1 MFLKIGELAKRAG
14 LSVRTLHHYD
24 SIGLLSPSARTD
36 SAARLYGHQDLIRLH
51 RIQALK
57 GLGYSLPDIQQNLDD
72 SHIKPLEII
81 ERQIAILDQQERHA
95 RELRQRLEYLATHL
109 QAGDETNAADWLN
122 LLEMMTMY
130 QRHLTLEEMV
140 ALRSP
145 KGSTAGTIA
154 KQWAMI
160 VEEVD
165 QAMRNGIARDSAQ
178 AHALAWRWM
187 RLVSD
192 MTDNNAALANKL
204 KGMQL
209 SEPRMQEILGVDA
222 VKFVWIGEAFVH
234 ARTALFAKYLTPI
247 ETEELRQR
255 QLSASTHME
264 NWPKLVA
271 LVREQMQANTQV
283 ESESVQALA
292 QRWRQLFRDSYC
304 GDNAALESKV
314 RTAFMHEPDLMLGA
328 GIDEALMVYI
338 QKAMMY
344 LHQSQMQ
351 PVSGGPKPSAKM
363 VAIQRAVHSLLDS
376 PLVLDDPLALRILGA
391 ADAAVVQADL
401 SNYQDPLSKGLR
413 TSLVVRSRLAEDEWA
428 SAFAR
433 GIRQCV
439 VLGAGLDTFA
449 YRCQHTEGRFYEVDL
464 PSTQMWK
471 QQCLHEAG
479 IAVPDSLTYVPIDFE
494 SSTLSQGLEKAGF
507 DVGQPAF
514 FIWLGV
520 TMYLQEQAVLDTLR
534 FIASCAKGSGVVFD
548 YVVPASSLPLMLRS
562 SIEMM
567 AKYLAD
573 RGEPWKC
580 YFEPAELEA
589 KLSAL
594 GFGLIHNFTPAE
606 LNQRYLTDRQ
616 DGLQLGG
623 LTRLMHAQV

>member
-1 MFLKIGELAKRAG
+1 MFLKIGELAQRAG

-24 SIGLLSPSARTD
+24 SIGLLSPSVRTD
-36 SAARLYGHQDLIRLH
+36 SGARLYGHRDLIRLH

-57 GLGYSLPDIQQNLDD
+57 GLGYSLPDIQLNLDD
-72 SHIKPLEII
+72 VNIKPLEII
-81 ERQIAILDQQERHA
+81 ERQIGILDEQERHA
-95 RELRQRLEYLATHL
+95 RELRERLEYLATHL

-130 QRHLTLEEMV
+130 QRHLTPEEMV

-160 VEEVD
+160 VEEVE
-165 QAMRNGIARDSAQ
+165 QAMRNGIACDSAQ
-178 AHALAWRWM
+178 AHALAWCWM
-187 RLVSD
+187 KLVIA
-192 MTDNNAALANKL
+192 MTDNNAVLANKL

-209 SEPRMQEILGVDA
+209 SEPRMQEILGIDA
-222 VKFVWIGEAFVH
+222 AKFAWIDEAFVN

-247 ETEELRQR
+247 ETDEIRQR
-255 QLSASTHME
+255 LLSQSSLMQR
-264 NWPKLVA
+264 WPKLVA
-271 LVREQMQANTQV
+271 LVREQMQADAPV
-283 ESESVQALA
+283 ESEPIQALA
-292 QRWRQLFRDSYC
+292 RRWKQLFRDSYC
-304 GDNAALESKV
+304 GDNVALENKV
-314 RTAFMHEPDLMLGA
+314 RMAFMHEPDLLIGV
-328 GIDEALMVYI
+328 GVDEALMAYV
-338 QKAMMY
+338 QKAIMY
-344 LHQSQMQ
+344 LHRLQMQ
-351 PVSGGPKPSAKM
+351 PVSAGPKPSAKM

-464 PSTQMWK
+464 PSMQVWK
-471 QQCLHEAG
+471 QQCLREAG

-494 SSTLSQGLEKAGF
+494 LSTLSQGLASAGF
-507 DVGQPAF
+507 EVDQPAF

-520 TMYLQEQAVLDTLR
+520 TMYLEEPAVLDTLR

-594 GFGLIHNFTPAE
+594 GFGLIHNLTPAE
-606 LNQRYLTDRQ
+606 LNQRYLPDRQ

>member
-95 RELRQRLEYLATHL
+95 RELRERLEYLAAHL
-109 QAGDETNAADWLN
+109 QRGAETSAVDWLN

-130 QRHLTLEEMV
+130 QRHLTPEDMV

-145 KGSTAGTIA
+145 KASMTSAIA
-154 KQWAMI
+154 KQWAI
-160 VEEVD
+160 IIAQVD
-165 QAMRNGIARDSAQ
+165 QAIHKRISRDSAE

-187 RLVSD
+187 KLVIA
-192 MTDNNAALANKL
+192 MTDNNAVLANKL

-209 SEPRMQEILGVDA
+209 SEPRMQEILNIDA
-222 VKFVWIGEAFVH
+222 AKFAWIDEAFVN

-247 ETEELRQR
+247 ETDEIRQR
-255 QLSASTHME
+255 LLSQSSLMQS
-264 NWPKLVA
+264 WPKLVA
-271 LVREQMQANTQV
+271 LVREQMQADAPV
-283 ESESVQALA
+283 ESEQMQALA
-292 QRWRQLFRDSYC
+292 RRWRQLFLDSYC
-304 GDNAALESKV
+304 GDNAVLESKV
-314 RTAFMHEPDLMLGA
+314 RMAFMNEPDLLIGV
-328 GIDEALMVYI
+328 GVDEALMAYV

-344 LHQSQMQ
+344 LHRSQMQ
-351 PVSGGPKPSAKM
+351 PVSTGPKPSAKM

-401 SNYQDPLSKGLR
+401 SSYQDPFSKGLR

-433 GIRQCV
+433 GVQQCV
-439 VLGAGLDTFA
+439 ILGAGLDTFA

-471 QQCLHEAG
+471 QECLREAG
-479 IAVPDSLTYVPIDFE
+479 IAVPDSLIYVPIDFE
-494 SSTLSQGLEKAGF
+494 SSTLSQGLSSAGF
-507 DVGQPAF
+507 EVGQPAF

-520 TMYLQEQAVLDTLR
+520 TMYLEESAVLDTLR
-534 FIASCAKGSGVVFD
+534 FIASCAEGSGVVFD
-548 YVVPASSLPLMLRS
+548 YVVPANSLPLLLRAPN
-562 SIEMM
+562 EMM

-580 YFEPAELEA
+580 YFEPAALEN
-589 KLSAL
+589 KMSTL
-594 GFGLIHNFTPAE
+594 GFRQLHNFTPTQ
-606 LNQRYLTDRQ
+606 LNQRYLPDRQ